1 MASQNSGRS
10 RRSPLPLESSEGAP
24 AGSRIDQII
33 WRDPAKLVPYERNSR
48 SHSAEQIRQ
57 IRSSIDRFG
66 FTNPILLRDNG
77 ESIGAGHGRQLAS
90 LLEPKLDRVPTLI
103 VSGLSDDEWRAL
115 IIADNKLALNAGW
128 NDELLKLELAD
139 LSAGGFDM
147 PLIGFDEHE
156 LADLGI
162 GVVADVSSG
171 GDSGGDSAVP
181 SNAAE
186 TAWRMWAGEL
196 AAQTRA
202 LEAIGPARQGI
213 TPGYALGAFLAAL
226 HDGAEY
232 PRMAQSA
239 FHPRLYAIA
248 GHNESILQG
257 LDRVASGDL
266 DWKRLEFVCAGKM
279 EVSKIL
285 GSPLPVRWSQDCDR
299 FSGVASARSD
309 RRIRIRRIR
318 L

>member
-1 MASQNSGRS
+1 
-10 RRSPLPLESSEGAP
+10 
-24 AGSRIDQII
+24 
-33 WRDPAKLVPYERNSR
+33 
-48 SHSAEQIRQ
+48 
-57 IRSSIDRFG
+57 
-66 FTNPILLRDNG
+66 
-77 ESIGAGHGRQLAS
+77 
-90 LLEPKLDRVPTLI
+90 
-103 VSGLSDDEWRAL
+103 LSDDEWRAL

-128 NDELLKLELAD
+128 NEELLKLELAD

-147 PLIGFDEHE
+147 PLIGFDVSE

-162 GVVADVSSG
+162 GSPMSRWRRMSRRRFRCSG
-171 GDSGGDSAVP
+171 
-181 SNAAE
+181 NAAE

-196 AAQTRA
+196 AAQIRA

-239 FHPRLYAIA
+239 FHPRLYSIA

-279 EVSKIL
+279 EV
-285 GSPLPVRWSQDCDR
+285 PP
-299 FSGVASARSD
+299 RSLD
-309 RRIRIRRIR
+309 RRCRSLEPGLRSIFRRR
-318 L
+318 